1 MLVAIARAWV
11 WVVCATLAMPLACGD
26 EDEAVGKQGTLV
38 GGPCASDDDCDG
50 QCAQG
55 GDFPDGMCT
64 QSCEDDSQ
72 CPDGT
77 VCIDKLGGS
86 CQLACEQDTDCRGTY
101 ECDSQ
106 GRVGAV
112 GEAFVCVDE

>member
-1 MLVAIARAWV
+1 MVIRKSWFALVLALVAV
-11 WVVCATLAMPLACGD
+11 PLACGD
-26 EDEAVGKQGTLV
+26 EEEAVGKEGTLV

-55 GDFPDGMCT
+55 GDFPEGTCT
-64 QSCEDDSQ
+64 QSCTDDSQ

-86 CQLACEQDTDCRGTY
+86 CHLVCEDNSDCRGLY

-112 GEAFVCVDE
+112 GEAFVCVDD